1 MDIQHETITSGA
13 DVLDSEGD
21 RLGSVIA
28 ASAEYIVV
36 EQGFFFPIDFYI
48 PRTVIEKIEDA
59 IVYLT
64 ITKHEALAAG
74 WTLSRDHPQN
84 DTSSER

>member
-1 MDIQHETITSGA
+1 METEPILSGA
-13 DVLDSEGD
+13 DVLDSQGE
-21 RLGSVIA
+21 RLGGVIA

-36 EQGFFFPIDFYI
+36 EQGFFFSTDFYI
-48 PRTVIEKIEDA
+48 PRTVIEKVEEA

-74 WTLSRDHPQN
+74 WTLGRPAEP
-84 DTSSER
+84 T